1 MKNFYQIY
9 KENIKN
15 VSPVKEL
22 GGKNTLYIT
31 VDKKSMY
38 KYQDY
43 QMKMRGSNPSKEET
57 VGLTTPKSGKGY
69 KNFQEVYDDFESKI
83 TDHYKNTLKDPSK
96 FYSEVYRYMA
106 ISILSAQLGLKISY
120 QDKAKYKQF
129 VDSFIEDHWIN
140 YKGSQSDSW
149 TNIYPKSFSDPGR
162 NVKSPG
168 NKDMSVYIQIGDE
181 DWEKIRIS
189 DHAIMSNKTATV
201 MGIISKDTF
210 EKLLFKSDG
219 NILNFIN
226 EVKKEYNDF
235 IEKGINDS
243 NSIRK
248 IIFVVS
254 KYKTDM
260 IKSISNDSFLSN
272 KSTNDVIDILNK
284 IDSAKGNEASVVND
298 LSEEEKRNLVAVINH
313 LILTKKTKQYIG
325 MNKISPNKQISVSI
339 DDVNNKSKTKELFD
353 IKKITD
359 KYI

>member
-9 KENIKN
+9 MENITK

-38 KYQDY
+38 KHQYY
-43 QMKMRGSNPSKEET
+43 QMKMRGHNPPEEET

-69 KNFQEVYDDFESKI
+69 KNFQEVYDDFASKI
-83 TDHYKNTLKDPSK
+83 TDHYKNTLKDPLK

-140 YKGSQSDSW
+140 YKGSQSNNW
-149 TNIYPKSFSDPGR
+149 TNIYPNNFPDPGR
-162 NVKSPG
+162 NVKTPG

-181 DWEKIRIS
+181 EWEKIRIS

-235 IEKGINDS
+235 IKNGINDKES
-243 NSIRK
+243 IKKIANTVVQYENDIKNSISKDNFLNKQDVVDIKDIIDRIISSYGNSMGIVKGLTDDERK
-248 IIFVVS
+248 KLIGIVNHRILTN
-254 KYKTDM
+254 KTDNYM
-260 IKSISNDSFLSN
+260 
-272 KSTNDVIDILNK
+272 STNK
-284 IDSAKGNEASVVND
+284 IHQAQRIK
-298 LSEEEKRNLVAVINH
+298 
-313 LILTKKTKQYIG
+313 
-325 MNKISPNKQISVSI
+325 VSI
-339 DDVNNKSKTKELFD
+339 DDVNSQSKQTELFD
-353 IKKITD
+353 ISKIINN
-359 KYI
+359 YI